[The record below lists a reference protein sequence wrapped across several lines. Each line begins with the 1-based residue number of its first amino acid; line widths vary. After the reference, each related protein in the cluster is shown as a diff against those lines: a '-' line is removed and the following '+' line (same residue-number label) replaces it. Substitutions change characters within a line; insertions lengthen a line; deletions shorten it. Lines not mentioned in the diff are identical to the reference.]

1 MNIHLDEARNNTLT
15 FLRSLLKKNTD
26 IEKIIF
32 IEDVFSRFRI
42 IYWTQKPYDFD
53 KISATIEKTARPF
66 WSQEYINIS
75 VTSPAY
81 DREFYDQSWD
91 EGKEDDEMDSLRIL
105 ERHRN
110 RRGWFEPFTK
120 PLWLPLDPGNP
131 RTPPIITFY
140 SFKGGIGRTTGLAA
154 FAIDRAH
161 AGERVVVLDCD
172 LDAPGIDRLI
182 TGDPTIQ
189 APWGIVDYLLEAPL
203 IELPLTDYKHRCQ
216 SEKITGEGEILVFP
230 AGKLDDRYPE
240 KLARIDLNQS
250 TDDSDHPLMR
260 LISRIAAELIPDW
273 ILIDARSGLSEI
285 SGLVLSDLSHL
296 LVLYGTTSEQSWD
309 GLRYI
314 IERAGKER
322 INRDTPQQ
330 PCIIVQSL
338 IPEVKSTPSAQ
349 EWFET
354 RSLDLFS
361 EIYYREDPEDPS
373 EREENYWYLTDIND
387 EKAPHLPVGITYS
400 PGLAF
405 FHTLSDIVPDIRN
418 NKDFQALVQKI
429 YDYFKPDV

>member
-1 MNIHLDEARNNTLT
+1 
-15 FLRSLLKKNTD
+15 
-26 IEKIIF
+26 
-32 IEDVFSRFRI
+32 
-42 IYWTQKPYDFD
+42 
-53 KISATIEKTARPF
+53 
-66 WSQEYINIS
+66 YINT
-75 VTSPAY
+75 TSSSPQV
-81 DREFYDQSWD
+81 DQDFFQTCWK
-91 EGKEDDEMDSLRIL
+91 EAKEDEIDSNLRIL

-120 PLWLPLDPGNP
+120 PLWIPLDPGVP
-131 RTPPIITFY
+131 PTPPIITFY

-161 AGERVVVLDCD
+161 AGERVVIFDCD

-203 IELPLTDYKHRCQ
+203 TELPLADYRHRCQ
-216 SEKITGEGEILVFP
+216 SEQITGEGEILVFP
-230 AGKLDDRYPE
+230 AGKLDARYPD
-240 KLARIDLNQS
+240 KLARIDLNQP
-250 TDDSDHPLMR
+250 TEDHKHPLIK
-260 LISRIAAELIPDW
+260 LITRIATELQPDW

-314 IERAGKER
+314 IERAGKDR

-330 PCIIVQSL
+330 DCVLVQSM

-373 EREENYWYLTDIND
+373 EQEEGYWYLSDSE
-387 EKAPHLPVGITYS
+387 EKNAPHRPICITYS

-405 FHTLSDIVPDIRN
+405 FKTLPDVSEEIMS
-418 NKDFQALVQKI
+418 NKDFRGLVQRI
-429 YDYFKPDV
+429 YHHFKPDL